1 MKINIPEKYREEFDR
16 SADFAV
22 ASGKFTP
29 KELAEYLGVGE
40 LVASIMIGY
49 MEKTELVTKGKND
62 EVRRARIST
71 KEWERIEK
79 KIENYIPVPEKEVVE
94 TLPIA
99 TENELPLIENESFFE
114 KSVTLTPD
122 SLVLEGRERV
132 EIALRDVA
140 KIFIL
145 KPRFLKKGVA
155 VFSASA
161 ELDGVRQ
168 AGRADAVTFK
178 KKDTE
183 RMESLAERLS
193 EYLGIQVEKYK

>member
-29 KELAEYLGVGE
+29 KELAEHLGVGE

-49 MEKTELVTKGKND
+49 MEKTGLVTKGKND
-62 EVRRARIST
+62 EVRRARISAE
-71 KEWERIEK
+71 EWEKIEK
-79 KIENYIPVPEKEVVE
+79 KIENYIPVPEKEAVE
-94 TLPIA
+94 ALPLA
-99 TENELPLIENESFFE
+99 SENELPIIENESFFE
-114 KSVTLTPD
+114 KRVTLTRD
-122 SLVLEGRERV
+122 TLLLEGLDRV
-132 EIALRDVA
+132 EIALRDIA

-155 VFSASA
+155 VFSASV
-161 ELDGVRQ
+161 ELDGGRH

-178 KKDTE
+178 KKDFE
-183 RMESLAERLS
+183 RMEALAERLS
-193 EYLGIQVEKYK
+193 EYLGIQIEKI